1 MEVLLLPVS
10 NFQFPIS
17 RDGHIQRF
25 LNAMIS
31 EKAEAEANAER
42 WKEKCDTKHEG
53 MIWHLSISNTL
64 VKDVTAQRLML
75 IHKKEASKVHT
86 SQLCEGN
93 QGGTMG
99 IQTARQLVGRKIA
112 LQDTE
117 HNQLDVF
124 TAIERAHLHQIQSI
138 RDTEYNRGL
147 KYSQST
153 HDDEGGSQVL
163 STTAVMWQELP
174 SSPSQ
179 DKEPNLHKKIETNST
194 ELEINAPDRPEHPL
208 VQLTPVPRLFKS
220 FNVEYELGPLPQSP
234 GCKIIPSRLA

>member
-17 RDGHIQRF
+17 RNGHIQRF

-163 STTAVMWQELP
+163 SSHVARVT
-174 SSPSQ
+174 
-179 DKEPNLHKKIETNST
+179 K
-194 ELEINAPDRPEHPL
+194 
-208 VQLTPVPRLFKS
+208 LTKS
-220 FNVEYELGPLPQSP
+220 
-234 GCKIIPSRLA
+234 R

>member
-17 RDGHIQRF
+17 RNGHIQRF

-75 IHKKEASKVHT
+75 IHKKEASK
-86 SQLCEGN
+86 
-93 QGGTMG
+93 
-99 IQTARQLVGRKIA
+99 
-112 LQDTE
+112 DTE

-179 DKEPNLHKKIETNST
+179 DKKPNLHKKIETNST
-194 ELEINAPDRPEHPL
+194 ELEINAPDRPEHPP

-220 FNVEYELGPLPQSP
+220 FNMEYELGPLPQSP
-234 GCKIIPSRLA
+234 GCKIIPSRLSVFNHTFQGVA